1 MASRADLRAIEDEC
15 PWLREDFQAGLA
27 VLSGSVEEQARRFA
41 ADMVVLA
48 ELAAMVPRC
57 PFDEAGAT
65 PWTSFRREVAV
76 ARKVSDRTAAADT
89 RAAVALSTR
98 MPRTLQQ
105 LSEGRVTVSR
115 ARTFITE
122 LEGVADEVARLV
134 DAKLAEKVT
143 KLSLARVKQEARR
156 AILTA
161 DPDEAAR
168 RAAEQDEGRDEI
180 RMPDNR

>member
-1 MASRADLRAIEDEC
+1 MASQADLRAIEHEC
-15 PWLREDFQAGLA
+15 PWLREDFRAGLA
-27 VLSGSVEEQARRFA
+27 VLSGSVQEQARRFA
-41 ADMVVLA
+41 AEMVELA

-57 PFDEAGAT
+57 PFDESGA
-65 PWTSFRREVAV
+65 PAWTSFRREVAV
-76 ARKVSDRTAAADT
+76 ARKVSDRTAAADI

-134 DAKLAEKVT
+134 DAQLAEKVA
-143 KLSLARVKQEARR
+143 KLSLARIKQEARR
-156 AILTA
+156 AILKA

-168 RAAEQDEGRDEI
+168 RTAEKND
-180 RMPDNR
+180 